1 MPVVTKTV
9 IAKPTT
15 FQQSTYA
22 NPFGLGNLNAGQTS
36 VRIGRDA
43 KLGVKH
49 DAFLAFEGLN
59 IPTNAIITNAF
70 FRMNHFAGF
79 IGGFD
84 MKINF
89 LKRDERW
96 EKTPFRSIEDWSNF
110 PEYDG
115 LFQLITNVF
124 QFVLFTS
131 PSGISN
137 ANFSLRL
144 DLGLGYLL
152 QRNVGQSFVAAV
164 TGTPII
170 GGVFMRRVG
179 APGGQVWMEIWEAD
193 PANDHRALTKLA
205 ESVRI
210 NTASVSTTMDNKGV
224 SFTGVNQ
231 VELTAGRRYV
241 AVMAADYAF
250 GFADGIQ
257 IGSRPVFFEGEYAG
271 GRLTNFGQGA
281 GFHFWNYGT
290 ELKLL
295 FEGPQILGTSAT
307 WPLPFPVPMPGIIDS
322 PNFKAMI
329 QSWLAEPSAYSEDGV
344 IGFRF
349 DENFQT
355 VAGQIHFLLSVS
367 QAQPQ
372 VNPFPELHVTFDIP
386 AIAATGG
393 ALPAHPM
400 VPFLDD
406 EEDLDTDEIEL
417 IQILKS
423 RR

>member
-1 MPVVTKTV
+1 MGTIKTVTV
-9 IAKPTT
+9 IAKPTA
-15 FQQSTYA
+15 FQQNTYT
-22 NPFGLGNLNAGQTS
+22 NPFGLGNLNATQTS

-43 KLGVKH
+43 KFGLKH
-49 DAFLAFEGLN
+49 DAFLAYEGLL
-59 IPTNAIITNAF
+59 IPRNATVTNAF

-79 IGGFD
+79 IDGFD
-84 MKINF
+84 MRVNY
-89 LKRDERW
+89 LKPDGRW
-96 EKTPFRSIEDWSNF
+96 EKTPFRTVEDWSDF

-115 LFQLITNVF
+115 LFQLITNLF

-144 DLGLGYLL
+144 DTGLGYIQ

-170 GGVFMRRVG
+170 GGVFMKRVG
-179 APGGQVWMEIWEAD
+179 NPGGQVWMEIWEAD

-210 NTASVSTTMDNKGV
+210 NTASISTVMDNKGV

-257 IGSRPVFFEGEYAG
+257 VGARPLFFEGEYTG
-271 GRLTNFGQGA
+271 GRLTNFGQGS

-290 ELKLL
+290 ELKLQ
-295 FEGPQILGTSAT
+295 FEGPQSTGQPAT
-307 WPLPFPVPMPGIIDS
+307 WPLPFPVVPGPIDS
-322 PNFKAMI
+322 PNFKQLI
-329 QSWLAEPSAYSEDGV
+329 QDWLADSEAYDKDGV

-349 DENFQT
+349 DEDFQT
-355 VAGQIHFLLSVS
+355 VAGQIHFLLTVAG
-367 QAQPQ
+367 AQPQ
-372 VNPFPELHVTFDIP
+372 AAPFPELHVTYEIE
-386 AIAATGG
+386 AGG
-393 ALPAHPM
+393 AGGGSFPM
-400 VPFLDD
+400 RPDFTRED
-406 EEDLDTDEIEL
+406 EEEDEENVLVRIARGEL
-417 IQILKS
+417 L
-423 RR
+423 RN